1 MSIMSMTI
9 RRDRGRMLLMILSA
23 GSVLLSAGFSAQDC
37 RAEENAPYR
46 VYLGTYTRGESRGI
60 YACEMDTAR
69 GTLTAPRL
77 VAEVRNPSF
86 LAFHPVLPR
95 LYAVSE
101 LWQTDGPDRGAV
113 TAFAIDDATGELR
126 ELNQEAVGGAGPCHL
141 AVSPRGRYVVTAN
154 YGSGSTSVLP
164 LDDEGRL
171 QPRSHVVQHEGSGP
185 NEARQKGPHAHQTLF
200 SPGGEILL
208 VPDLGIDQVLL
219 FRLDEAA
226 GRLSA
231 WNPPSVAVPPGSG
244 PRHCAYHP
252 SGKFLYVVNELASTV
267 SVFECTD
274 EVPLRLT
281 QTISTL
287 PPEFDGGNTTAEI
300 EVHPSGRFVYASN
313 RGHDSIAAFAID
325 SATGKLSEIGRFPSG
340 GRVPRNFAIAPGG
353 RFLLAANQ
361 DTDNVVVFAIDQDS
375 GKLQPTEGSVQV
387 GAPVCVVYRPIRK

>member
-1 MSIMSMTI
+1 
-9 RRDRGRMLLMILSA
+9 MILSA
-23 GSVLLSAGFSAQDC
+23 GSVLMSAGLSTQAC
-37 RAEENAPYR
+37 RAEENAAYR
-46 VYLGTYTRGESRGI
+46 IYLGTYTRGESRGI
-60 YACEMDTAR
+60 YACEMDMAQ
-69 GTLTAPRL
+69 GTLSSPKL

-86 LAFHPVLPR
+86 LAFHPDLPR
-95 LYAVSE
+95 IYAVSE

-113 TAFAIDDATGELR
+113 TAFAIDDASGELR

-141 AVSPRGRYVVTAN
+141 AVSPSGRFLVTAN

-164 LDDEGRL
+164 LDEEGRL
-171 QPRSHVVQHEGSGP
+171 RPRSCVVQHEGSGP

-200 SPGGEILL
+200 APGGELLL

-219 FRLDEAA
+219 YRLDETA
-226 GRLSA
+226 GRLFAST
-231 WNPPSVAVPPGSG
+231 PPAVAVPPGSG

-267 SVFECTD
+267 SVFECSD
-274 EVPLRLT
+274 DVPLRLT

-287 PPEFDGGNTTAEI
+287 PPGFDGQNTTAEI

-313 RGHDSIAAFAID
+313 RGHDSIAAFAVD
-325 SATGKLSEIGRFPSG
+325 SATGKLREIGQFPSA

-375 GKLQPTEGSVQV
+375 GKLQPTEASVQV
-387 GAPVCVVYRPIRK
+387 GAPVCVVFRPIRK